1 MSRRNGKRKPP
12 PNPDDFGPPTTN
24 GWHALAD
31 CGWEKIEHTDDCP
44 IPDNPLRGRHHEFE
58 GKIDQWEYKYRLCD
72 GTGTQVN
79 KPLRLSDAEANA
91 LFGFV
96 DSVDALVGSQSQGS
110 TSTGQKIYTRDEIKK
125 RYDDLMANTN
135 PKNWPFQAI
144 NHAIH
149 MYEEIDENPPVELKS
164 LQLDWYYGRRT
175 LADIDFDK
183 LTDTE
188 LSLHVI

>member
-79 KPLRLSDAEANA
+79 NHTEKSRPCRWFENGVAGGSPPSDTSESEEEKSEGSAGNQKSWQQLKEENKQMARMIA
-91 LFGFV
+91 RHRTKQAQLIELFEY
-96 DSVDALVGSQSQGS
+96 SLVG
-110 TSTGQKIYTRDEIKK
+110 
-125 RYDDLMANTN
+125 M
-135 PKNWPFQAI
+135 
-144 NHAIH
+144 
-149 MYEEIDENPPVELKS
+149 
-164 LQLDWYYGRRT
+164 
-175 LADIDFDK
+175 
-183 LTDTE
+183 
-188 LSLHVI
+188 